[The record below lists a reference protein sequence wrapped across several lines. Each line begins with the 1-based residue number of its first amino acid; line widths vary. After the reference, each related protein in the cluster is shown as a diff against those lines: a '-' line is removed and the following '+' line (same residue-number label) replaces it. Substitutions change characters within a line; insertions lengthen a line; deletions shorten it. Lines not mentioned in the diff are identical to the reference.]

1 MTKKFEIVYRDP
13 ADLIPYE
20 MNAKKHDEQQIRDLA
35 AAIKKR
41 GFDQPITVDKN
52 DVIIT
57 GHGRREAAIFAG
69 LERVPVIVRDDLSD
83 DEVRAKRLEDNRLA
97 SIDYDAIKLQKELE
111 SLVLDDIEVFGF
123 EERELNVLVG
133 SMTEEMDTDSLVID
147 LGEETK
153 RQKDEHTEI
162 SREVAAEEVRVVDV
176 LGFKTLPAGSAIVVG
191 DLLAHMEEMTGESG
205 VDAFVAYAENGCMSK
220 YIINVSFQ
228 TRVNKTT
235 RTLEIAESFGLG
247 LDEKEWTLYDNLE
260 LEVKQGDVVYIT
272 GQSGSGKS
280 VVLRE
285 LQRQMKDEGLSV
297 ASIDDFTFDN
307 EVNVIDQ
314 LGKTTSDALGLLS
327 MAGLNDAY
335 LFVRKP
341 SEMSDG
347 QKYRLKIAKLI
358 ESGAKVW
365 AADEF
370 GAVLDRVTAQVVAS
384 NLQRAARKVGATVM
398 VATTHEDLK
407 NALRPD
413 MQITKHYKERVKVEY
428 HNGSHDEVHL

>member
-1 MTKKFEIVYRDP
+1 
-13 ADLIPYE
+13 
-20 MNAKKHDEQQIRDLA
+20 
-35 AAIKKR
+35 
-41 GFDQPITVDKN
+41 
-52 DVIIT
+52 
-57 GHGRREAAIFAG
+57 
-69 LERVPVIVRDDLSD
+69 
-83 DEVRAKRLEDNRLA
+83 
-97 SIDYDAIKLQKELE
+97 
-111 SLVLDDIEVFGF
+111 
-123 EERELNVLVG
+123 
-133 SMTEEMDTDSLVID
+133 
-147 LGEETK
+147 
-153 RQKDEHTEI
+153 
-162 SREVAAEEVRVVDV
+162 
-176 LGFKTLPAGSAIVVG
+176 
-191 DLLAHMEEMTGESG
+191 
-205 VDAFVAYAENGCMSK
+205 MSK
-220 YIINVSFQ
+220 YTINVSFQ

-260 LEVKQGDVVYIT
+260 LEMKQGDVVYIT

-314 LGKTTSDALGLLS
+314 LGKTTSEALGLLS
-327 MAGLNDAY
+327 MAGLN
-335 LFVRKP
+335 
-341 SEMSDG
+341 EMSDG

-413 MQITKHYKERVKVEY
+413 IQITKHYKERVKVEY
-428 HNGSHDEVHL
+428 A